1 MSCEK
6 PNFLQ
11 LFSINGVDFMY
22 DIIVVGAGP
31 AGLTAALY
39 ALRASKSVLVIEQ
52 STFGGQVTFSPKI
65 ENYPGIP
72 EMSGNEFADKLL
84 DQVLSMGAEV
94 EMEKVTG
101 ISDLG
106 GHKTVFAGNKAYEAK
121 AVIIAVGV
129 RHRQLGLPRENEL
142 VGNGVSYCAV
152 CDGAFFKG
160 QTVGVVGGG
169 NSALQEAVL
178 LSDLCKKVYVL
189 QNLPYLTGEKKLV
202 DILESKDNVEFILE
216 ATVAELQG
224 ENELSGVKLNTKD
237 GEKEISLN
245 GLFVAIGLEPKNSAF
260 ADVTALDRNGY
271 FDSDESCVTKS
282 EGIFVAGD
290 CRKKSIR
297 QITTASADG
306 AVAALAAC
314 RYIDNK

>member
-1 MSCEK
+1 MH
-6 PNFLQ
+6 
-11 LFSINGVDFMY
+11 
-22 DIIVVGAGP
+22 DIIVIGAGP

-101 ISDLG
+101 IINEGNRKL
-106 GHKTVFAGNKAYEAK
+106 VFANNKTFEAK

-129 RHRQLGLPRENEL
+129 HHRQLGLPNENAL

-152 CDGAFFKG
+152 CDGAFFKD
-160 QTVGVVGGG
+160 QVTGVVGGG

-178 LSDLCKKVYVL
+178 LSDLCEKVYVF
-189 QNLPYLTGEKKLV
+189 QNLSFFTGEKKLLE
-202 DILESKDNVEFILE
+202 ILSQKDNVELLTDV
-216 ATVAELQG
+216 TVKELKG
-224 ENELSGVKLNTKD
+224 ESELSGVVLNTMA
-237 GEKEISLN
+237 GEKEIKLD

-260 ADVTALDRNGY
+260 AETAGLDKDGY
-271 FDSDESCVTKS
+271 FDSDESCVTKT

-290 CRKKSIR
+290 CRQKKIR

-314 RYIDNK
+314 RYIDNM

>member
-1 MSCEK
+1 
-6 PNFLQ
+6 
-11 LFSINGVDFMY
+11 MY
-22 DIIVVGAGP
+22 DIIVIGAGP

-52 STFGGQVTFSPKI
+52 STFGGQVTYSPKI

-84 DQVLSMGAEV
+84 DQVLEMGAEV

-101 ISDLG
+101 IVDEGSRKL
-106 GHKTVFAGNKAYEAK
+106 VFAGNKKFEAK
-121 AVIIAVGV
+121 AVVIAVGV
-129 RHRQLGLPRENEL
+129 HHRQLGVARENEL
-142 VGNGVSYCAV
+142 VGNGISYCAV
-152 CDGAFFKG
+152 CDGAFYKDK
-160 QTVGVVGGG
+160 TVGVVGGG

-178 LSDLCKKVYVL
+178 LSDLCEKVFVF
-189 QNLPYLTGEKKLV
+189 QNLAFFTGEKKLLE
-202 DILESKDNVEFILE
+202 ILDKKDNVELMTE
-216 ATVAELQG
+216 VTVKEFKGDSELT
-224 ENELSGVKLNTKD
+224 GVVLNTVN
-237 GEKEISLN
+237 GEKEISLD

-260 ADVTALDRNGY
+260 AESAELDGNGY
-271 FDSDESCVTKS
+271 FDSDESCTTKT

-314 RYIDNK
+314 RYIDNNI

>member
-1 MSCEK
+1 
-6 PNFLQ
+6 
-11 LFSINGVDFMY
+11 MY
-22 DIIVVGAGP
+22 DVIVVGAGP

-65 ENYPGIP
+65 ENYPGMP

-101 ISDLG
+101 IVDEGTRKL
-106 GHKTVFAGNKAYEAK
+106 VFADNKKFEAK
-121 AVIIAVGV
+121 SVIIAVGV
-129 RHRQLGLPRENEL
+129 HHRQLGLSNENAL

-152 CDGAFFKG
+152 CDGAFYKDK
-160 QTVGVVGGG
+160 TVGVVGGG

-178 LSDLCKKVYVL
+178 LSDICEKVYVF
-189 QNLPYLTGEKKLV
+189 QNLAFFTGEKKLLE
-202 DILESKDNVEFILE
+202 ILDGKANVELLTE
-216 ATVAELQG
+216 VTVKELKG
-224 ENELSGVKLNTKD
+224 ESDLTGVVLNTSTGDKNID
-237 GEKEISLN
+237 LD
-245 GLFVAIGLEPKNSAF
+245 GLFVAIGLEPKNAAF
-260 ADVTALDRNGY
+260 GDVASLDDNGY
-271 FDSDESCVTKS
+271 FGTDESCLTKTP
-282 EGIFVAGD
+282 GVFVAGD
-290 CRKKSIR
+290 CRQKAIR

-314 RYIDNK
+314 RYIDNL